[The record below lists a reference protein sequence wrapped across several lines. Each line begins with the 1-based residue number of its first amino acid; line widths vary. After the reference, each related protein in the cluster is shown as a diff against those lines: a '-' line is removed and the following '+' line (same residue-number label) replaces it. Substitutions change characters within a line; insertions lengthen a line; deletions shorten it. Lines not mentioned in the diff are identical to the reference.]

1 LSQGNKM
8 REQVPPVLFWT
19 RVFLNARRLQRQ
31 QADEAQA
38 AREKERLRQV
48 RILGLHI
55 APLLQHGQPVS
66 VFCWTERRSA
76 WIG

>member
-31 QADEAQA
+31 QAEEAQA
-38 AREKERLRQV
+38 ARDKERLRQV
-48 RILGLHI
+48 GAPIRHI
-55 APLLQHGQPVS
+55 APQLQPAQPVS
-66 VFCWTERRSA
+66 VC
-76 WIG
+76 G